1 MQTTKRISVDIL
13 VFISLLTFVPN
24 VYSAS
29 KNDVKTLR
37 ANLLSSYDRHVRP
50 VTNQTDAINV
60 SIGLK
65 MLALQEFDEVNEKF
79 SFVGAFMVRWI
90 DDDIVWDSTNY
101 SGINELVMGY
111 KEVWVPE
118 IILTNPSEKI
128 DSFGN
133 DWQVIR
139 YTADG
144 HAIWVPRTLI
154 KATCSINAYFF
165 PFDIQKCNV
174 EVYTMGYSH
183 QETRLSVDED
193 FVDTDD
199 MTEHGSWTVLKTQAN
214 TSNEK
219 FSSKGDFIIW
229 FERKPQ
235 YVIVNIILPIL
246 FLCLLNVLVFIL
258 PAESG
263 ERVSYSITVLLSIAV
278 FMTIVSDTLPKTS
291 EPLPIIS
298 YFLVTSLIESAV
310 ITIATA
316 LNLRLYHKNNNEAIP
331 DWLACICQ
339 RLTKCYT
346 RKRRKNSKQHKA
358 TEERNTTSL
367 KSLILGS
374 RNKVDVLHVEPQL
387 QEKAPSFSYTT
398 PISWQDVSILIDY
411 VLLVI
416 SASTTLICFSVFMI
430 VTKSA
435 SE

>member
-13 VFISLLTFVPN
+13 VFISLLKFVPN

-60 SIGLK
+60 SVGLK
-65 MLALQEFDEVNEKF
+65 MLALQELDEVHEKF
-79 SFVGAFMVRWI
+79 SFVGAFIIEWR
-90 DDDIVWDSTNY
+90 DDDIVWDWTNY
-101 SGINELVMGY
+101 SGINELDMSY

-118 IILTNPSEKI
+118 IIVTNPSEKI

-133 DWQVIR
+133 DWQLIR
-139 YTADG
+139 FTADG
-144 HAIWVPRTLI
+144 HAKWVPGALI
-154 KATCSINAYFF
+154 KATCSINAYYF

-174 EVYTMGYSH
+174 DVYIMGYSH
-183 QETRLSVDED
+183 KEARLSVDKD

-199 MTEHGSWTVLKTQAN
+199 LAEHGSWTVIKTQAKIS
-214 TSNEK
+214 TVG
-219 FSSKGDFIIW
+219 FRSKAYFIIW

-235 YVIVNIILPIL
+235 YVIVNIILPVL
-246 FLCLLNVLVFIL
+246 FLCLLNVLVFLL
-258 PAESG
+258 PPESG

-278 FMTIVSDTLPKTS
+278 FMTIVSNTLPKTS

-298 YFLVTSLIESAV
+298 YFLMVSLIESVV
-310 ITIATA
+310 ITIATT
-316 LNLRLYHKNNNEAIP
+316 LNMRLYHKKNNEAVP

-339 RLTKCYT
+339 RLSNCYT
-346 RKRRKNSKQHKA
+346 RRRRKNSKQLAA
-358 TEERNTTSL
+358 TEERNSTSL

-374 RNKVDVLHVEPQL
+374 TNKVEVLHVEPQL
-387 QEKAPSFSYTT
+387 QEMAASFSCTSH
-398 PISWQDVSILIDY
+398 ISWQGVSMLIDY

-416 SASTTLICFSVFMI
+416 SASMTLICFSVFMI
-430 VTKSA
+430 KTKTA